1 MGDYVMK
8 NNNIFKHK
16 LILIFNGILSVIG
29 ACMLFINLSYIEY
42 SFLFGDVTRNMRKN
56 YAILG
61 YSFSTDTYDMFER
74 FKSKGNISVI
84 GAIILVACI
93 IVFLIIYFANLKQK
107 SISIQ
112 KSILETVQN
121 DNTNDSIENKLLK
134 LEKLKEM
141 NLITTAEYET
151 KRQNI
156 IDNI

>member
-16 LILIFNGILSVIG
+16 LILIFNGIL
-29 ACMLFINLSYIEY
+29 
-42 SFLFGDVTRNMRKN
+42 
-56 YAILG
+56 
-61 YSFSTDTYDMFER
+61 
-74 FKSKGNISVI
+74 SVI

>member
-1 MGDYVMK
+1 MK
-8 NNNIFKHK
+8 SNNIFKHK

-29 ACMLFINLSYIEY
+29 ACMLFINLSYIKY

>member
-8 NNNIFKHK
+8 SNNIFKHK

>member
-1 MGDYVMK
+1 MGDCVMK
-8 NNNIFKHK
+8 NNNIFK
-16 LILIFNGILSVIG
+16 LVLVFNSILSVIG
-29 ACMLFINLSYIEY
+29 ACMLFVNLRYIKY
-42 SFLFGDVTRNMRKN
+42 SLLFGDVTRDMWKN

-61 YSFSTDTYDMFER
+61 YSFSSDTNDMFER
-74 FKSKGNISVI
+74 FKSRGNISVI

-93 IVFLIIYFANLKQK
+93 IVFLIIYFAYLKQK

-121 DNTNDSIENKLLK
+121 DNTNNSTENKLLE

-141 NLITTAEYET
+141 NLITAAEYET

>member
-1 MGDYVMK
+1 MGDYIMK
-8 NNNIFKHK
+8 SNNTFK
-16 LILIFNGILSVIG
+16 LVLMFNSIISVIG
-29 ACMLFINLSYIEY
+29 ACMLFVNLRYIKY

-61 YSFSTDTYDMFER
+61 YSFSSDTGNMFDT

-84 GAIILVACI
+84 GAIILIVCI
-93 IVFLIIYFANLKQK
+93 VVFLIMYFAYLKQK

-121 DNTNDSIENKLLK
+121 DNTNNSAENKLLE
-134 LEKLKEM
+134 LDKLKEM
-141 NLITTAEYET
+141 NLITNAEYET